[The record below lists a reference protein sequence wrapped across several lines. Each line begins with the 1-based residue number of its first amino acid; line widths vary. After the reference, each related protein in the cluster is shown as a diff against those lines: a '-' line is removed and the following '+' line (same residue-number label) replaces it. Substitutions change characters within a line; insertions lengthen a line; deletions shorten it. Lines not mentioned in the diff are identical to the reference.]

1 MTVYVTGMRE
11 AGIMATITFKYNV
24 RDKTGKVVNGKLE
37 GESREAVAT
46 KLRQMGY
53 IVLDL
58 EEDRIAQ
65 LNKIQF
71 GTSVKTKDVTIFARQ
86 FATMINAGLSLT
98 KCLSILADQV
108 ESKELRDVISQLN
121 KDVEAG
127 QSLSEAMMKHPKIFP
142 PLFYNMVKAG
152 ETGGVLDEVLL
163 RVADLMEQDAQLK
176 GRVKSAMM
184 YPMVIS
190 ILVVVVV
197 IAMMVFVVPTFI
209 DMFSG
214 AGQELPLPTRVLVAI
229 SNYTASIKGV
239 ITAIVL
245 AILFV
250 IFKQWIATNSGRFIW
265 DSIKLRMPVAGNII
279 RKTSVARFT
288 RTFGTLV
295 SAGVPILSAMD
306 IVADT
311 AGNEVVTRALKTAR
325 GAIKEGETIAKP
337 LSESPVFPGMVVQM
351 VAVGEETG
359 ALDQMLTKIADFYDE
374 EVGTAIDGLA
384 SAMEPIIMVILAVVV
399 GGIVIALYMPMF
411 QSVTMVGG

>member
-1 MTVYVTGMRE
+1 
-11 AGIMATITFKYNV
+11 MATITFKYNV

-197 IAMMVFVVPTFI
+197 IAMMVFVVPTFV
-209 DMFSG
+209 DMFAG
-214 AGQELPLPTRVLVAI
+214 AGQQLPLPTRVLVAI

-250 IFKQWIATNSGRFIW
+250 LFKQWTRTDSGRFIW
-265 DSIKLRMPVAGNII
+265 DGIKLRMPVAGNII

-411 QSVTMVGG
+411 QSVTMVGGT

>member
-1 MTVYVTGMRE
+1 
-11 AGIMATITFKYNV
+11 MATITFKYNV

-214 AGQELPLPTRVLVAI
+214 AGQELPLPTQILVAI

-245 AILFV
+245 AILYV
-250 IFKQWIATNSGRFIW
+250 VFKQWTNTNSGKFIW
-265 DSIKLRMPVAGNII
+265 DGIKLRMPVAGNII

-384 SAMEPIIMVILAVVV
+384 SAMEPIIMVVLAVVV

-411 QSVTMVGG
+411 QSVTMVGGT

>member
-1 MTVYVTGMRE
+1 
-11 AGIMATITFKYNV
+11 MATTTFRYNV
-24 RDKTGKVVNGKLE
+24 RDKTGKVVSGRLE

-53 IVLDL
+53 IILDL
-58 EEDRIAQ
+58 NEDRLAQ
-65 LNKIQF
+65 LNKITF

-98 KCLSILADQV
+98 KCLSILTDQA
-108 ESKELRDVISQLN
+108 ENKEMRDIIAQLN
-121 KDVEAG
+121 RDVEAG

-184 YPMVIS
+184 YPMVVS

-197 IAMMVFVVPTFI
+197 IAMMLFVVPTFTE
-209 DMFSG
+209 MFSA
-214 AGQELPLPTRVLVAI
+214 AGQELPLPTQVLVAV
-229 SNYTASIKGV
+229 SDFVASTSGA

-245 AILFV
+245 VALYVTFR
-250 IFKQWIATNSGRFIW
+250 QWIKTDSGKFIW

-279 RKTSVARFT
+279 RKTSVGRFT

-311 AGNEVVTRALKTAR
+311 AGNEVVTRALRSAR
-325 GAIKEGETIAKP
+325 AAVKEGETIAKP
-337 LSESPVFPGMVVQM
+337 LSESPVFPSMVVQM

-374 EVGTAIDGLA
+374 EVSTAIDGLA
-384 SAMEPIIMVILAVVV
+384 AAMEPIIIVVLAAVV
-399 GGIVIALYMPMF
+399 GGIVIALYMLMF
-411 QSVTMVGG
+411 QSVTLVQ

>member
-1 MTVYVTGMRE
+1 
-11 AGIMATITFKYNV
+11 MATITFKYNV
-24 RDKTGKVVNGKLE
+24 RDKTGKVINGKLE
-37 GESREAVAT
+37 GENREAVAT

-65 LNKIQF
+65 LNKITF

-98 KCLSILADQV
+98 KCLSILTDQV

-214 AGQELPLPTRVLVAI
+214 AGRELPLPTQVLVAI
-229 SNYTASIKGV
+229 SNYVASIKGV
-239 ITAIVL
+239 ITAIAL
-245 AILFV
+245 AILYV
-250 IFKQWIATNSGRFIW
+250 IFKQWISTNSGRFIW
-265 DSIKLRMPVAGNII
+265 DGIKLRMPVAGNII

-311 AGNEVVTRALKTAR
+311 AGNEVVSRALKTAR
-325 GAIKEGETIAKP
+325 AAVKEGETIAKP
-337 LSESPVFPGMVVQM
+337 LSESSVFPGMVVQM

-384 SAMEPIIMVILAVVV
+384 SAMEPIIMVVLATVV

>member
-1 MTVYVTGMRE
+1 
-11 AGIMATITFKYNV
+11 MATTTFRYNV
-24 RDKTGKVVNGKLE
+24 RDKTGKVVSGRLE

-53 IVLDL
+53 IILDL
-58 EEDRIAQ
+58 NEDRLAQ
-65 LNKIQF
+65 LNKITF

-98 KCLSILADQV
+98 KCLSILTDQA
-108 ESKELRDVISQLN
+108 ENKEMREIIAQLN
-121 KDVEAG
+121 RDVEAG

-184 YPMVIS
+184 YPMVVS

-197 IAMMVFVVPTFI
+197 IAMMLFVVPTFTE
-209 DMFSG
+209 MFSA
-214 AGQELPLPTRVLVAI
+214 AGQELPLPTQVLVAV
-229 SNYTASIKGV
+229 SDFVASTSGA

-245 AILFV
+245 VALYVTFR
-250 IFKQWIATNSGRFIW
+250 QWIKTDSGKFIW

-279 RKTSVARFT
+279 RKTSVGRFT

-311 AGNEVVTRALKTAR
+311 AGNEVVTRALRSAR
-325 GAIKEGETIAKP
+325 AAVKEGETIAKP
-337 LSESPVFPGMVVQM
+337 LSESPVFPSMVVQM

-374 EVGTAIDGLA
+374 EVSTAIDGLA
-384 SAMEPIIMVILAVVV
+384 AAMEPIIIVVLAAVV

-411 QSVTMVGG
+411 QSVTLVG

>member
-1 MTVYVTGMRE
+1 
-11 AGIMATITFKYNV
+11 MATTTFKYNV
-24 RDKTGKVVNGKLE
+24 RDKTGRVVSGKLE

-53 IVLDL
+53 IILDL
-58 EEDRIAQ
+58 DEDRLAQ

-71 GTSVKTKDVTIFARQ
+71 GTSVKIKDVTIFARQ

-98 KCLSILADQV
+98 KCLSILADQA
-108 ESKELRDVISQLN
+108 ENKEMRDIIAQLN
-121 KDVEAG
+121 RDVEAG

-163 RVADLMEQDAQLK
+163 RVADLFEQDAHLR

-209 DMFSG
+209 EMFSG
-214 AGQELPLPTRVLVAI
+214 AGQELPLPTQVLVAV
-229 SNYTASIKGV
+229 SNYVASMKGA

-245 AILFV
+245 VVLYV
-250 IFKQWIATNSGRFIW
+250 IFKQWTSTSSGRFIW
-265 DSIKLRMPVAGNII
+265 DGIKLRMPVAGNII

-311 AGNEVVTRALKTAR
+311 AGNEVVTRALKSAR
-325 GAIKEGETIAKP
+325 GSVKEGETIAKP
-337 LSESPVFPGMVVQM
+337 LGESPVFPGMVVQM

-359 ALDQMLTKIADFYDE
+359 ALDQMLIKIADFYDE

-384 SAMEPIIMVILAVVV
+384 SAMEPIIMVVLAVVV

-411 QSVTMVGG
+411 QAVTMVA

>member
-1 MTVYVTGMRE
+1 
-11 AGIMATITFKYNV
+11 MATTTFRYNV
-24 RDKTGKVVNGKLE
+24 RDKTGKVVSGRLE

-53 IVLDL
+53 IILDL
-58 EEDRIAQ
+58 NEDRLAQ
-65 LNKIQF
+65 LNKITF

-98 KCLSILADQV
+98 KCLSILTDQA
-108 ESKELRDVISQLN
+108 ENKEMRDIIAQLN
-121 KDVEAG
+121 RDVEAG

-184 YPMVIS
+184 YPMVVS

-197 IAMMVFVVPTFI
+197 IAMMLFVVPTFTE
-209 DMFSG
+209 MFSA
-214 AGQELPLPTRVLVAI
+214 AGQELPLPTQVLVAV
-229 SNYTASIKGV
+229 SDFVASTSGA

-245 AILFV
+245 VALYVTFR
-250 IFKQWIATNSGRFIW
+250 QWIRTDSGKFIW

-279 RKTSVARFT
+279 RKTSVGRFT

-311 AGNEVVTRALKTAR
+311 AGNEVVTRALRSAR
-325 GAIKEGETIAKP
+325 AAVKEGRP
-337 LSESPVFPGMVVQM
+337 SPSRSANHRSFP
-351 VAVGEETG
+351 AW
-359 ALDQMLTKIADFYDE
+359 
-374 EVGTAIDGLA
+374 
-384 SAMEPIIMVILAVVV
+384 SCRW
-399 GGIVIALYMPMF
+399 
-411 QSVTMVGG
+411 SR

>member
-1 MTVYVTGMRE
+1 
-11 AGIMATITFKYNV
+11 MATTTFKYNV
-24 RDKTGKVVNGKLE
+24 RDKTGRVVSGKLE

-53 IVLDL
+53 IILDL
-58 EEDRIAQ
+58 DEDRLAQ

-71 GTSVKTKDVTIFARQ
+71 GTSVKIKDVTIFARQ

-98 KCLSILADQV
+98 KCLSILADQA
-108 ESKELRDVISQLN
+108 ENKEMRDIIAQLN
-121 KDVEAG
+121 RDVEAG

-163 RVADLMEQDAQLK
+163 RVADLFEQDAHLK

-197 IAMMVFVVPTFI
+197 IAMMLFVVPTFI
-209 DMFSG
+209 EMFAG
-214 AGQELPLPTRVLVAI
+214 AGQELPLPTQVLVAM
-229 SNYTASIKGV
+229 SDFVASIRGV
-239 ITAIVL
+239 IAAVVL
-245 AILFV
+245 VILFFV
-250 IFKQWIATNSGRFIW
+250 FKQWTKTDSGKFIW
-265 DSIKLRMPVAGNII
+265 DGVKLRMPVAGNII

-295 SAGVPILSAMD
+295 AAGVPILSAMD

-311 AGNEVVTRALKTAR
+311 AGNEVVTRALKSAR

-359 ALDQMLTKIADFYDE
+359 ALDQMLIKIADFYDE

-384 SAMEPIIMVILAVVV
+384 SAMEPIIMVVLAVVV

-411 QSVTMVGG
+411 QAVTMVA